1 MNKKTVT
8 GRTPSQPEWQSLHGT
23 PTQQE
28 LERIAARQV
37 AFHHAVSAPYGI
49 NAGADILDSAEQFF
63 IDVLTGKRAPAT
75 KGRWSSTTGQMQNI
89 QRTSLVDADYEKMEQ
104 RVAAHLKTN
113 EDNADE

>member
-8 GRTPSQPEWQSLHGT
+8 GRTPSQPELQCLPGT
-23 PTQQE
+23 PIQQE
-28 LERIAARQV
+28 SERIAARQV
-37 AFHHAVSAPYGI
+37 AFHHAVSAPYGK

-63 IDVLTGKRAPAT
+63 IDVLTGKRAPAA
-75 KGRWSSTTGQMQNI
+75 KGRWSAATGQMQNI
-89 QRTSLVDADYEKMEQ
+89 LRGTLADVDYAKLEQ